1 MRRTVHYLG
10 QYFAGSAS
18 RHVTKDGPLV
28 VTSFAER
35 VAQPFQTLI
44 ETVARGGAGRLD
56 VPGALSETVKTKLV
70 GDFGSVHGI
79 GKILLVGKH
88 QEEGVTQLIF
98 VEHALQ
104 FLTCLDN
111 TVSVIGVDD
120 EDDAL
125 GVLEIMPPQR
135 SDLVLT
141 TDIPHCELN
150 VLVLD
155 GLDVEADC
163 GDGGDNFTKLE
174 LVQDSGLS
182 GGIETNHQNSHLF
195 LSP

>member
-1 MRRTVHYLG
+1 MSS
-10 QYFAGSAS
+10 GSA
-18 RHVTKDGPLV
+18 TY
-28 VTSFAER
+28 
-35 VAQPFQTLI
+35 
-44 ETVARGGAGRLD
+44 
-56 VPGALSETVKTKLV
+56 
-70 GDFGSVHGI
+70 

-155 GLDVEADC
+155 GLDVEA
-163 GDGGDNFTKLE
+163 
-174 LVQDSGLS
+174 
-182 GGIETNHQNSHLF
+182 
-195 LSP
+195 